1 MAVVV
6 GNREGERR
14 RDPLSPLT
22 SLLHLTAS
30 PPLLDALLLLHTTLP
45 LLLLALISVFASS
58 SASSGSAYVL
68 LLLHIL
74 LHLLLSAFASASSAS
89 TSSASSS
96 TFCFCL
102 SASASASSGFD
113 LLNLDLNNGFYGLK
127 YLVNKGERKLYIKY
141 LVLQVSSSISGKEHI
156 KAAYSDLEKIR
167 KLRKEAE
174 FLEASFRAKADSLQ
188 QGVGGGQS
196 QTQVGDDQEFTKGK
210 SRKNANARVDR
221 SKRNVGKSRGFLD
234 IIIPRG
240 SRKSDLEADDNHD
253 EQSPPNVGI
262 MDQESNEFRRFETL
276 RKELMEL
283 EKRVEISTY
292 Q

>member
-1 MAVVV
+1 
-6 GNREGERR
+6 
-14 RDPLSPLT
+14 
-22 SLLHLTAS
+22 
-30 PPLLDALLLLHTTLP
+30 
-45 LLLLALISVFASS
+45 
-58 SASSGSAYVL
+58 
-68 LLLHIL
+68 
-74 LHLLLSAFASASSAS
+74 
-89 TSSASSS
+89 
-96 TFCFCL
+96 
-102 SASASASSGFD
+102 
-113 LLNLDLNNGFYGLK
+113 YGLK

-221 SKRNVGKSRGFLD
+221 SKR
-234 IIIPRG
+234 
-240 SRKSDLEADDNHD
+240 KSDLEADVSASDNHD

-283 EKRVEISTY
+283 EKR
-292 Q
+292 